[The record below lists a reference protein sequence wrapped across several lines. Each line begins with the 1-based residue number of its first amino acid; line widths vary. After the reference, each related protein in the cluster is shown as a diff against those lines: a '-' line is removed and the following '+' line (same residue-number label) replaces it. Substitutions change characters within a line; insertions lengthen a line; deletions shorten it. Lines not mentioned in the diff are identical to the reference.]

1 MGKILH
7 IGEHRNRVATEWLP
21 SEHINLIKLEGPTVR
36 HTFSLS
42 GKSHNIPDQHR
53 GARRVSLAATVH
65 TCKRDARPRL
75 VDSFNILFGI
85 DRPLWALSDSFHV

>member
-7 IGEHRNRVATEWLP
+7 IGEHRNWVATEWLP
-21 SEHINLIKLEGPTVR
+21 SEHIDLITLEGPTVR

-42 GKSHNIPDQHR
+42 GKSHDLPDQHR
-53 GARRVSLAATVH
+53 RTRRVSLAAAVH
-65 TCKRDARPRL
+65 TCRRYAGPRL
-75 VDSFNILFGI
+75 LDPFNFLFGI